1 MFKHILATATA
12 LLFFG
17 GTVSTAKAPPPKP
30 IKVVQAVEYQL
41 REAIPNR
48 EYQNRLYQPKHA
60 NQNGGR

>member
-30 IKVVQAVEYQL
+30 I
-41 REAIPNR
+41 
-48 EYQNRLYQPKHA
+48 NRLSYHKQLNYQVKG
-60 NQNGGR
+60 NNT